1 MEQLY
6 IKEAYLDLISMA
18 EQPRN
23 CDGPALH
30 EAMEISRLKT
40 FK

>member
-6 IKEAYLDLISMA
+6 IKEAYLDLISLA

-23 CDGPALH
+23 CDGPALR
-30 EAMEISRLKT
+30 EMEISRLKT